1 MTFAGI
7 FSDINNIVIGFLNH
21 RQARSSLYANTQLR
35 AHRRAEEKK
44 IKSKTNKI
52 NKEYNF
58 FFLKSRKQ
66 SLVVAFCENSMS

>member
-1 MTFAGI
+1 MNFNVILFILLVFLELYLFGTLGC
-7 FSDINNIVIGFLNH
+7 INN

-52 NKEYNF
+52 NKE
-58 FFLKSRKQ
+58 
-66 SLVVAFCENSMS
+66 